1 MLNTFIGVS
10 AVGSALVGVI
20 ALILGLLAFFG
31 GDFVGA
37 GALLIAASLGFGL
50 LANAVLGK

>member
-1 MLNTFIGVS
+1 MLNTFIGIG
-10 AVGSALVGVI
+10 AVGSALVGVV

-31 GDFVGA
+31 GDFSAA
-37 GALLIAASLGFGL
+37 GALLIAAALGFGM

>member
-1 MLNTFIGVS
+1 MFNTFIGIG

-31 GDFVGA
+31 GDFQA
-37 GALLIAASLGFGL
+37 SGALLIGAALAFGL
-50 LANAVLGK
+50 LLNAVLGK